1 MTCKIRIYREPTY
14 LEVGDAIVKFK
25 HQKSTRGK
33 WNNGKDFKE
42 SGSSSLEVEA
52 RFN

>member
-1 MTCKIRIYREPTY
+1 MTCKIRIHREPTY

-25 HQKSTRGK
+25 HKKSTRGK
-33 WNNGKDFKE
+33 WNNVKDFKE
-42 SGSSSLEVEA
+42 SWSTCLEVDA